1 MEQLNWVLSLV
12 SICKDLCANLFI
24 INIRID
30 NNDNIND
37 DNNDDCSL
45 VITFGVLGQQLCLP
59 NKAMGQNPTMFST

>member
-12 SICKDLCANLFI
+12 SICKDLCAYLFI
-24 INIRID
+24 IITID
-30 NNDNIND
+30 DNDNIND

-59 NKAMGQNPTMFST
+59 NKVMEQNPTMFST